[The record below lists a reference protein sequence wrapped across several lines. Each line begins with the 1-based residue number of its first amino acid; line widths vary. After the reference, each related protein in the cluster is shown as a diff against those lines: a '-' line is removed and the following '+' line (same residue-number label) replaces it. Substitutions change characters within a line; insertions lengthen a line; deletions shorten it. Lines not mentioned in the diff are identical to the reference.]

1 MKKRYFY
8 LMCVANGIFWPAI
21 GFPITTCVGVVG
33 IVFTATLIT
42 LFYFGA
48 KQ

>member
-8 LMCVANGIFWPAI
+8 LMCIGNGIFWPAI
-21 GFPITTCVGVVG
+21 GFPITTLIGTVG
-33 IVFTATLIT
+33 ILFTAMLIA
-42 LFYFGA
+42 LFYCGA